1 MAQRDEPVTVT
12 LAGIARLA
20 GVGRAAVSNWRRRHA
35 DFPPPVAGTD
45 ASPQF
50 SLDSVEEWL
59 TRHGKGDAV
68 ADGWERLWPRIEDL
82 GDRDRMGLL
91 IARVGV
97 QLARGGAAP
106 TEYTATDAA
115 DPERALAEEALRLA
129 RKDTASGRA
138 GFHFLLGRWLGTHVR
153 QIATTPSSLADLMTE
168 IAQVARAGKPVRS
181 VVDPACGSGGLLLA
195 AARRWADE
203 GGLEL
208 AGHDRDPVLA
218 RLADA
223 WLALEAPETEREVL
237 TADTLR
243 DDPLP
248 QADADVVLC
257 NPPSNERDWGHSEL
271 ATDRRWQFGQPPRTE
286 SELAW
291 VQHILSLLDPEGL
304 AVVLLPPAVAS
315 RRAGRRIRA
324 GLVRAGVLRMVVA
337 LPVGAAQPYGV
348 GLHLWLLRSPS
359 GEHSTTSVS
368 FVDTADCRH
377 TPATGRGQAVDW
389 DAVRERI
396 LAALEGG
403 AAEGTAVVPLLD
415 LLGDETDLTP
425 ARHVP
430 ATVAAT
436 AFDLRRS
443 WTDFDAAL
451 LALRDSSQALRVLTA
466 VREPGDRLDVSVAEL
481 EQTGAVT
488 LAAGSPLPTGFLQRG
503 PRPDGAVPA
512 LTPLLMGEGHGGQ
525 QWMTPED
532 VERLHGEGKLTM
544 TAFGDVVVVGAAQG
558 YGAWVETKAPT
569 VLGPYLH
576 RLRVDPER
584 LDPFFL
590 AACLRVRSN
599 ARRAGTH
606 ASVSSRIDVRRLRAL
621 RLPLDEQRRHGEIH
635 RLLVEFQHAATE
647 MSSVSEAL
655 GDVLAGL
662 LASGGLVGGRAPEE

>member
-1 MAQRDEPVTVT
+1 MVQREDPVTVT

-20 GVGRAAVSNWRRRHA
+20 GVGRAAVSNWRRRYD
-35 DFPPPVAGTD
+35 DFPLPVAGTD

-68 ADGWERLWPRIEDL
+68 VSGWERLWPRIEDL

-91 IARVGV
+91 IARVGMH
-97 QLARGGAAP
+97 LTEGGAAP
-106 TEYTATDAA
+106 TESAATDAEA
-115 DPERALAEEALRLA
+115 PERALVEEALRLA
-129 RKDTASGRA
+129 RKDTESGKA
-138 GFHFLLGRWLGTHVR
+138 GFLFLLGRWLGTHVR
-153 QIATTPSSLADLMTE
+153 QIATTPFPLSDLMTE
-168 IAQVARAGKPVRS
+168 IAQAARAGKPVRS
-181 VVDPACGSGGLLLA
+181 VVDPACGTGGLLVA
-195 AARRWADE
+195 AAHRWADQ

-208 AGHDRDPVLA
+208 VGHDRDRVLA
-218 RLADA
+218 SVADA
-223 WLALEAPETEREVL
+223 SLALEAPEIRREVL

-248 QADADVVLC
+248 QADADLVLC

-286 SELAW
+286 PELAW
-291 VQHILSLLDPEGL
+291 VQHILSLLGPEGL

-324 GLVRAGVLRMVVA
+324 GLARAGVVRMVVA
-337 LPVGAAQPYGV
+337 LPVGAAPPYGV

-359 GEHSTTSVS
+359 AEHSASSVS

-377 TPATGRGQAVDW
+377 TSATGRGQAVDW

-396 LAALEGG
+396 LAGLKGD
-403 AAEGTAVVPLLD
+403 AAEGTVAVPVLD

-430 ATVAAT
+430 ATAT
-436 AFDLRRS
+436 ATAVDLRRS
-443 WTDFDAAL
+443 WTDFDSAM

-466 VREPGDRLDVSVAEL
+466 VREPGDHLDVSVAEL

-488 LAAGSPLPTGFLQRG
+488 LAAGTSLPAGLVQRG
-503 PRPDGAVPA
+503 PRPDGAVPT
-512 LTPLLMGEGHGGQ
+512 LTPLLMGEGHAGQ

-532 VERLHGEGKLTM
+532 MERLHGEGKLTI
-544 TAFGDVVVVGAAQG
+544 TAFGDVVVVGAVQG
-558 YGAWVETKAPT
+558 YDAWVETKAPT
-569 VLGPYLH
+569 VLGPHLH

-606 ASVSSRIDVRRLRAL
+606 ASVSSRVDVRRLRAL
-621 RLPLDEQRRHGEIH
+621 RLSLDEQRRFGEIH
-635 RLLVEFQHAATE
+635 RQLVEFQHAAVAIG
-647 MSSVSEAL
+647 SVSAAL

-662 LASGGLVGGRAPEE
+662 LASGGLASR